1 MVVGICLIVGS
12 FLWKLVGENYIQM
25 IITNLDQLRL
35 GFCGFV
41 WFFEVLGYEWTS
53 PGLGPSPWDLKTRL
67 DFQALLVTG
76 PSS

>member
-41 WFFEVLGYEWTS
+41 WFFEVLGYGWT
-53 PGLGPSPWDLKTRL
+53 DLKTRL